1 MFRPNWPKPKIPG
14 IKLDQQAARTEAEL
28 PALTADFRTGWRESG
43 MLEKLLPNA
52 NNLIAADAALHE
64 WWGLTIYR
72 LRGWM

>member
-1 MFRPNWPKPKIPG
+1 LINKQRERRPSYQICTPIS
-14 IKLDQQAARTEAEL
+14 
-28 PALTADFRTGWRESG
+28 GWRESG

-64 WWGLTIYR
+64 WRGITIYR